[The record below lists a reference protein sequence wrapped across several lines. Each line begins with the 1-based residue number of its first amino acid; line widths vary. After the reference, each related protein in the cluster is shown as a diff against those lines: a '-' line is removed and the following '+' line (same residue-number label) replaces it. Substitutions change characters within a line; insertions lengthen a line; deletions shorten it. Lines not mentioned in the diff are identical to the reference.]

1 MDNNTISVELTNKN
15 EFLLAAH
22 NSNKD
27 AHQNIVQEIM
37 EKINMLNSTIYEL
50 KDNMEA
56 MSDIPSKLSELQND
70 TNFVSEQT
78 LINAINTRGLI
89 NEEQLNKIVKTLE
102 ESLKSYVK
110 TVATTAKAECKG
122 YCEDSIKILTAKIEE
137 LEDDILNLAPENSN
151 TNMQD
156 SSL

>member
-37 EKINMLNSTIYEL
+37 GKINMLNSTIYEL
-50 KDNMEA
+50 EDNMEA

-78 LINAINTRGLI
+78 LINAINIRGLI

-102 ESLKSYVK
+102 ESLKNYVK
-110 TVATTAKAECKG
+110 TVVTTAKAECKG
-122 YCEDSIKILTAKIEE
+122 Y
-137 LEDDILNLAPENSN
+137 
-151 TNMQD
+151 
-156 SSL
+156 

>member
-37 EKINMLNSTIYEL
+37 GKINMLNSTIYEL
-50 KDNMEA
+50 EDNMEA

-78 LINAINTRGLI
+78 LINAINIRGLI
-89 NEEQLNKIVKTLE
+89 NEEQLNKIVKH
-102 ESLKSYVK
+102 LK
-110 TVATTAKAECKG
+110 
-122 YCEDSIKILTAKIEE
+122 
-137 LEDDILNLAPENSN
+137 NL
-151 TNMQD
+151 
-156 SSL
+156 LKLC